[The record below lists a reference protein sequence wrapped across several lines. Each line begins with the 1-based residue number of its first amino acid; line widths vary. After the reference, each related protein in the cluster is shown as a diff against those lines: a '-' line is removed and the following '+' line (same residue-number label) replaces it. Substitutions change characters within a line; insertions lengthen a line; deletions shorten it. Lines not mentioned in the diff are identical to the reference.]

1 MIRPMTEAA
10 DPALIGRRVA
20 GKFVVE
26 QLLGGGSMG
35 AIYRARDE
43 SLERIV
49 ALKVM
54 HPSVAVDPSF
64 VTRFHREARAASR
77 LDHPN
82 SMRVIEFG
90 EEPDGL
96 LYIAME
102 YLEGRDLYKVI
113 HEDWPLSDARI
124 ADIMMK
130 ALSAIAVAHEM
141 GVIHRDLKPE
151 NIMILNRKDDEGND
165 VVKVCDFGIAKIT
178 EKDDDAGADAA
189 PKTAGAKVT
198 TAGLVVGTPEY
209 MSPEQA
215 RGEKLDARSDLYS
228 MGIILYQLLTGR
240 TPFLADTALAVVLKH
255 ITETPEPPRTIYP
268 DVHAG
273 LETVCMR
280 ALAKPKEERWQSA
293 REMRAGVKAA
303 IGGRPLPIG
312 ESAVTAVDPLSDSRA
327 LGAIGP
333 GAFDETKSGGAGSGR
348 PSARVSTHG
357 PEALGSSAPALG
369 MSVGTSKATPLVAAL
384 TASEEKRSRAPVFV
398 AGAIGLLVLGG
409 VGVVLAQK
417 GEEPSGDANVPATS
431 IVPPT
436 ASTTS
441 TKREAKSPTTA
452 TSTPASPAPASSHA
466 SDAKAAKLPPLPVP
480 KAAPEPKTTPTSTQ
494 TAAAREHAQEP
505 LSAPAPAPTPEP
517 HSTVSPP
524 PKPEPAPAPPPAPAF
539 NPATCRATLGA
550 PRSTSGF
557 SAKDLTLRGTDAAW
571 SSCAKSAIK
580 ERPAAPLGAAVRIRF
595 DDNRGFRGATC
606 SGCTPALAQCVASA
620 TAKTA
625 SVNFKSGD
633 VTGDPEFEVPVTFTC
648 D

>member
-1 MIRPMTEAA
+1 MTEAA

-26 QLLGGGSMG
+26 QFLGGGSMG

-43 SLERIV
+43 RLDRTV

-54 HPSVAVDPSF
+54 HPAVAVDPAF
-64 VTRFHREARAASR
+64 VSRFHREARAASR

-178 EKDDDAGADAA
+178 EKDDDALPDAA
-189 PKTAGAKVT
+189 PRTAGAKVT

-215 RGEKLDARSDLYS
+215 RGEKIDARSDLYS

-255 ITETPEPPRTIYP
+255 ITEPPEPPRTIYAG
-268 DVHAG
+268 VHPG
-273 LETVCMR
+273 LEAVCVR

-293 REMRAGVKAA
+293 REMRAAMKAA
-303 IGGRPLPIG
+303 IEGRPLPIG
-312 ESAVTAVDPLSDSRA
+312 ANAVTAVDVASDRNVPTANGGSA
-327 LGAIGP
+327 S
-333 GAFDETKSGGAGSGR
+333 SGGMSSP
-348 PSARVSTHG
+348 PSRLSSAA
-357 PEALGSSAPALG
+357 PEALPSSAPTLG

-398 AGAIGLLVLGG
+398 AAILGVLVLGG
-409 VGVVLAQK
+409 VGAVLAQN
-417 GEEPSGDANVPATS
+417 GEEPTTAEPKVTS
-431 IVPPT
+431 I
-436 ASTTS
+436 
-441 TKREAKSPTTA
+441 SPAATTA
-452 TSTPASPAPASSHA
+452 TTSKPDPKASAVPQAPSPSVSANALAPSSHA
-466 SDAKAAKLPPLPVP
+466 VDSKAAKHAPQPVPPPLPVP
-480 KAAPEPKTTPTSTQ
+480 KASPDSKT
-494 TAAAREHAQEP
+494 
-505 LSAPAPAPTPEP
+505 APAPTSHETP
-517 HSTVSPP
+517 HDHDPLPAPSPDPHPTSTPTA
-524 PKPEPAPAPPPAPAF
+524 KTEPAPLAPAPSPAPAPAF

-550 PRSTSGF
+550 PRSVSGY
-557 SAKDLTLRGTDAAW
+557 SVKDLTLRGTDSAW
-571 SSCAKSAIK
+571 SSCARSSIK
-580 ERPAAPLGAAVRIRF
+580 ERLAGPLSATVRIRF
-595 DDNRGFRGATC
+595 NDNKAFRGATC
-606 SGCTPALAQCVASA
+606 TGCTPALAQCLES
-620 TAKTA
+620 TAGKTS
-625 SVNFKSGD
+625 SVSFKSGD
-633 VTGDPEFEVPVTFTC
+633 VTGDPEFEVPVTFSC
-648 D
+648 E